1 MRTVKLSWA
10 AVVAG
15 LLLTQ
20 AGCQR
25 LNVNRTI
32 ELGVGETHH
41 VLIDPPKF
49 QQKVE
54 VTVSSPGVPISA
66 YLLYEE
72 DKDTALKK
80 LDKGEKNIKEI
91 LDRKE
96 KAEDIVL
103 SATIEA
109 NKGFDVMLVGG
120 PKPTKVRVK
129 IVGR

>member
-1 MRTVKLSWA
+1 
-10 AVVAG
+10 
-15 LLLTQ
+15 
-20 AGCQR
+20 
-25 LNVNRTI
+25 
-32 ELGVGETHH
+32 
-41 VLIDPPKF
+41 
-49 QQKVE
+49 